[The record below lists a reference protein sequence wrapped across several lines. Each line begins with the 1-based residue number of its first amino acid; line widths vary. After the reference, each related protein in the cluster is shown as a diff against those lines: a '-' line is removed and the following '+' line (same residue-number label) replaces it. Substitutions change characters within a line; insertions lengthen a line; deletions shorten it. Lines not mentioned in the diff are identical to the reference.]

1 MHRAISFNSYYLFGD
16 EPMMFDI
23 PVEIDVCRFKNT
35 NMGSV
40 DFVEWKKEH
49 PFMGAY
55 DDGKSTPNSLHFD
68 NPDAFKVYMTT
79 TEPVTSPNR
88 EPIDMVL
95 QWKHAYDLILTTDVE
110 ILDKCKNAVMFPYG
124 STWLNKNLENIN
136 HPDGLGSYDIS
147 LENLHDNKRFEISFL
162 CTFHSR
168 DLEGYNK
175 RKDAFVKRLLIKNPT
190 LFYSSTRYPVRMDIK
205 SMEMYRQMNFQRDPM
220 SWSAD
225 DAMFLL
231 PKDDKAK
238 LFSSQFHISIES
250 TSVDNY
256 FSEKLIDALI
266 TKTVPIYWGCP
277 NIGDFFDIRG
287 MIIVDSE
294 SDIIELCNQIT
305 PETYEQMKPY
315 IDENYERA
323 KEYARPLRDRVKE
336 EIEKKIK
343 ESNVKQN
350 S

>member
-16 EPMMFDI
+16 EPMCFDI
-23 PVEIDVCRFKNT
+23 PVEIHVCRFMNN

-40 DFVEWKKEH
+40 DFIEWKKEH

-55 DDGKSTPNSLHFD
+55 DDGASHKMHLYFE
-68 NPDAFKVYMTT
+68 NPEAFKVYISS
-79 TEPVTSPNR
+79 TEPITSPNR
-88 EPIDMVL
+88 EPIQTVL
-95 QWKHAYDLILTTDVE
+95 EWSHAYNLILTSDAE
-110 ILDKCKNAVMFPYG
+110 ILDKCKDAVMFPYG
-124 STWLNKNLENIN
+124 TTWLNKNTEKIN
-136 HPDGLGSYDIS
+136 HPDGLGEYDTS
-147 LENLHDNKRFEISFL
+147 LDILHTNKRFEISFL
-162 CTFHSR
+162 CTHHNR

-175 RKDAFVKRLLIKNPT
+175 RKETWQRRLEVSTPT
-190 LFYSSTRYPVRMDIK
+190 LFYSSTRYPVRMDVRN
-205 SMEMYRQMNFQRDPM
+205 MEIYRQINLQRDPM
-220 SWSAD
+220 AWSAN
-225 DAMFLL
+225 DALYLL
-231 PKDDKAK
+231 PEDDKK
-238 LFSSQFHISIES
+238 YLFSSQFHIAIES
-250 TSVDNY
+250 SSVDNY

-277 NIGDFFDIRG
+277 NIGDFFDTRG

-336 EIEKKIK
+336 EIEKNIK
-343 ESNVKQN
+343 CQTK
-350 S
+350 